1 MPFDM
6 GTAVGYLDLD
16 TKGFTGG
23 LKRAQEQ
30 LKTFT
35 DNTSTTSQKW
45 SALGSTLTTIGG
57 GLAKGITTPLLG
69 VGTAAV
75 VAGNSFE
82 AQMSRVEAIS
92 EATADEM
99 EALRDQAI
107 QLGAD
112 TSFSASEVATAMENL
127 ASAGFGV
134 NEIMDAMPG
143 LLDLAASSGASLGDA
158 SSYVATTMNAFG
170 IEAENTTHIADVF
183 AQAAA
188 ATNAQTEDMGE
199 AMKYIAPVANAMG
212 LSLEETAAS
221 IGVLSNAGIA
231 GSQAGTTLRSM
242 LSSMTRQSEPAA
254 EAMERLGISFYDAD
268 GNMKPFSENIA
279 GLQTAMQGLTSE
291 QRNNALVTIFGQEAL
306 SGVLALMEAGPD
318 EIDQLTSALEN
329 SDGAA
334 QNMADTMQGNTASA
348 IEQMFGA
355 FESASIV
362 IQEKLAPFITN
373 VANKIADLVTKF
385 SQLDDDTLELIL
397 QIAGIAAA
405 AGPVLLVFGNI
416 AKAVGNVI
424 TVFKAITTF
433 IGPLVSGLGTVVTA
447 FSSIHSVAGL
457 FTVLQYGVT
466 TAMSGIVSALAA
478 IAGPVTA
485 VIAIIAALVIAWQ
498 TDFNGMR
505 DTVSNC
511 MATIQSIIQNVTT
524 IVQTIVTTVLNFI
537 TTAWQTNFFN
547 IQGITTAVFN
557 TIQVFIQDALNII
570 DDIFAIFAALFS
582 GDWENLWENVKNLI
596 ADVLTLIGNLFM
608 NALNFIVQTLLGWVG
623 GFLDVVMTIGTN
635 LWDTL
640 KNIGA
645 DIMEWFEL
653 FLQDPVQA
661 VKNIGDALFSAGA
674 EIFTKLWDGLKGVWD
689 QISGWVEDAVNWLVD
704 KLNFWNSASSQMS
717 GNTASGSSQ
726 GSYASGLDYVPRDM
740 LVKVHEGEAILT
752 KEENR
757 NRGLNE
763 SITIEVPLYVDGKK
777 FAHATAK
784 YVDKELG
791 KLR

>member
-57 GLAKGITTPLLG
+57 GLTKGITTPLLG
-69 VGTAAV
+69 VGTAATV
-75 VAGNSFE
+75 VGNSFE

-92 EATADEM
+92 GATADEM

-221 IGVLSNAGIA
+221 IGVLSDAGIM

-254 EAMERLGISFYDAD
+254 EAMQELGITFYDTD
-268 GNMKPFSENIA
+268 GKMRPLSENIA
-279 GLQTAMQGLTSE
+279 ILQGAMEGLTQE
-291 QRNNALVTIFGQEAL
+291 QQNNALVTIFGQEAL
-306 SGVLALMEAGPD
+306 SGVLALMEAGPE
-318 EIDQLTSALEN
+318 EIDSLTASLEN

-334 QNMADTMQGNTASA
+334 QNMADTMMDNTSGA
-348 IEQMFGA
+348 IEQMMGA
-355 FESASIV
+355 FESAGIV
-362 IQEKLAPFITN
+362 IQEKLAPFITD
-373 VANKIADLVTKF
+373 VATKVGDLATEF
-385 SQLDDDTLELIL
+385 SELDDQTLETIVTV
-397 QIAGIAAA
+397 AGIAAA
-405 AGPVLLVFGNI
+405 VGPALLVFGNL
-416 AKAVGNVI
+416 AKAIG
-424 TVFKAITTF
+424 AIGTAISGAGGF
-433 IGPLVSGLGTVVTA
+433 IAS
-447 FSSIHSVAGL
+447 
-457 FTVLQYGVT
+457 
-466 TAMSGIVSALAA
+466 VSAMGTT
-478 IAGPVTA
+478 ISSVFTSFAGPIGA
-485 VIAIIAALVIAWQ
+485 VIAIIAALVVAWQ

-570 DDIFAIFAALFS
+570 NDIFAIFAALFS
-582 GDWENLWENVKNLI
+582 GDWESLWENVKNLI

-674 EIFTKLWDGLKGVWD
+674 EIFTKMWDGLKGVWE